1 MSGLLDSIFALLLVG
16 SALFVALPQIL
27 SLTLQPAQN
36 DAGNQIALMQAAA
49 TSYIKNH
56 FTGLTGSIAVGGAS
70 AITPSQLIADGDLES
85 SFNDANVFGQQHVL
99 VIGQPSAGLLEGMVF
114 TYGGDS
120 IPDLV
125 ALRVAQA
132 GPANSVVVLSSDS
145 ANFEGAA
152 GGQTIPISGFSGTGY
167 QISPGHLGAHIEPAN
182 YAAESPFL
190 NRYYTGN
197 LDDNTMHTNLLMAGN
212 NITGATI
219 ITATQQV
226 TTPTM
231 VDPTTPSYQVTPAGN
246 SNINNLVA
254 NGSVTS
260 ADYLHLSD
268 ARLKTDIGPIAD
280 PVGLI
285 ARLTGHRFTWRKDGR
300 EDIGFIAQEVQ
311 ESLPEAVRMTDGGM
325 LAVKY
330 DVLAAPLTEAIKQ
343 QAREISLQAA
353 EIDRLK
359 RQIDRI
365 EIRATSGPSEHQ

>member
-1 MSGLLDSIFALLLVG
+1 
-16 SALFVALPQIL
+16 
-27 SLTLQPAQN
+27 
-36 DAGNQIALMQAAA
+36 
-49 TSYIKNH
+49 
-56 FTGLTGSIAVGGAS
+56 
-70 AITPSQLIADGDLES
+70 
-85 SFNDANVFGQQHVL
+85 
-99 VIGQPSAGLLEGMVF
+99 
-114 TYGGDS
+114 
-120 IPDLV
+120 
-125 ALRVAQA
+125 
-132 GPANSVVVLSSDS
+132 
-145 ANFEGAA
+145 
-152 GGQTIPISGFSGTGY
+152 
-167 QISPGHLGAHIEPAN
+167 
-182 YAAESPFL
+182 
-190 NRYYTGN
+190 
-197 LDDNTMHTNLLMAGN
+197 
-212 NITGATI
+212 
-219 ITATQQV
+219 
-226 TTPTM
+226 
-231 VDPTTPSYQVTPAGN
+231 VTPAGN

-359 RQIDRI
+359 RQVDRI
-365 EIRATSGPSEHQ
+365 EIRATPGPSEHQ